1 MGGGTAGGEANGI
14 DSRLP
19 RYLALRD
26 DLAAKIA
33 QGGWNF
39 VDPLPSEMKLAKQ
52 YGVALGTMRR
62 AIEELVREG
71 VLERR
76 HGSGTYVRRSDFSG
90 SLSRY
95 LRFRSTH
102 STIAFQESRVLSVR
116 RRRPNAPVSER
127 LGLDSHAQAIFIDR
141 KRYHDGE
148 LLVTEEI
155 WLQPHRFAPLLS
167 MPLER
172 VGPLMYRTYEDDC
185 GQIVTRAEESLKIS
199 TADAELAAS
208 LDVEPGSPVVTIER
222 TSFDVAGLAL
232 EWRRSHAR
240 ADHFEYRIEIR

>member
-1 MGGGTAGGEANGI
+1 MDGEIAAREASGI

-39 VDPLPSEMKLAKQ
+39 ADPLPSEQKLARQ

-71 VLERR
+71 MLERR
-76 HGSGTYVRRSDFSG
+76 HGSGTYVRRSDFSR
-90 SLSRY
+90 SLSRF

-102 STIAFQESRVLSVR
+102 STIALQESRVLSVR
-116 RRRPNAPVSER
+116 RRRPPARVGER
-127 LGLDSHAQAIFIDR
+127 LGLEPGAPAIFIDR
-141 KRYHDGE
+141 RRYHDGE

-155 WLQPHRFAPLLS
+155 WLQPQRFQPLLS
-167 MPLER
+167 LPLDE
-172 VGPLMYRTYEDDC
+172 VGPLMYRTYEERC
-185 GQIVTRAEESLKIS
+185 GQIVVRAEESLKIS
-199 TADAELAAS
+199 TADAKLAAS
-208 LDVEPGSPVVTIER
+208 LGIDPGDPMVTIER
-222 TSFDVAGLAL
+222 TSFDIARLVL